1 MLLTVAGLIADQLVS
16 VLASAHVAD
25 RQVDA
30 LLVAASADIRGSIR
44 GPEAVDADGALVDAA
59 EAPRL
64 VLPVAAVVATVAH
77 LGF

>member
-1 MLLTVAGLIADQLVS
+1 MTSLVSDELVAAVAG
-16 VLASAHVAD
+16 AHVAD
-25 RQVDA
+25 GQVDA
-30 LLVAASADIRGSIR
+30 LLVAASADVRGSIR